1 MEKTVEKKRQLP
13 YNDKEY
19 IKERTGK
26 KSRFK
31 EMGRRDAPMQQL
43 IQDLKNQSYKQMY
56 LLYGEEDYLRK
67 QYRDKLKA
75 ALVSDGD
82 TMNYHYYEGKDIHVG
97 EIIDLAETLP
107 FFAEKRV
114 IILENSGLCKSG
126 GEELANYL
134 KEPAESVVLILVE
147 TQVDKRSKL
156 FKIIKENGRVCEFA
170 AQNEMTLKK
179 WIYSLA
185 RQEQKAIDELT
196 IQHFL
201 EKTGTEMSNIRTEW
215 EKLMCYTLDREVVTP
230 ADIDAVCTQRVNNR
244 IFEMVAA
251 IAEKRQQEA
260 LDMYHDLLTLK
271 EPPMGI
277 LALIARQFNLMLQVK
292 ELQLKRINSRQIADK
307 VGLAPFIVQK
317 YEKQAARFK
326 VKELKDALSA
336 CADADEAVKTGRLN
350 DVLSI
355 ELLIIERSR

>member
-1 MEKTVEKKRQLP
+1 
-13 YNDKEY
+13 
-19 IKERTGK
+19 
-26 KSRFK
+26 
-31 EMGRRDAPMQQL
+31 MQQL
-43 IQDLKNQSYKQMY
+43 IQDLKNQTYKPMY
-56 LLYGEEDYLRK
+56 LLFGEEDYLRK

-75 ALVSDGD
+75 ALVAEGD
-82 TMNYHYYEGKDIHVG
+82 TMNYHYYEGKDINVG
-97 EIIDLAETLP
+97 EVIDLAETLP
-107 FFAEKRV
+107 FFADRRV

-126 GEELANYL
+126 GDVLAEYL
-134 KEPAESVVLILVE
+134 KQPAESVLFILVE
-147 TQVDKRSKL
+147 TQIDKRCRL
-156 FKIIKENGRVCEFA
+156 FKTIKDGGRVCEFA

-179 WIYSLA
+179 WIYTLA
-185 RQEQKAIDELT
+185 KKDNKSVDELT
-196 IQHFL
+196 VHHFL
-201 EKTGTEMSNIRTEW
+201 EKTGTEMANIRTEW
-215 EKLMCYTLDREVVTP
+215 EKLMCYCMDREVVTP
-230 ADIDAVCTQRVNNR
+230 KDIDEVCTQRVSNR

-292 ELQLKRINSRQIADK
+292 ELQKKSIPSRQIAEK

-317 YEKQAARFK
+317 YEKQASRFK
-326 VKELKDALSA
+326 MRELKDALAA
-336 CADADEAVKTGRLN
+336 CVAADEAVKTGKLN

>member
-1 MEKTVEKKRQLP
+1 
-13 YNDKEY
+13 
-19 IKERTGK
+19 
-26 KSRFK
+26 
-31 EMGRRDAPMQQL
+31 MQQL
-43 IQDLKNQSYKQMY
+43 IQDLKNETYKQMY

-75 ALVSDGD
+75 ALVADGD
-82 TMNYHYYEGKDIHVG
+82 TMNYHYYEGKDINVG

-107 FFAEKRV
+107 FFADRRV

-126 GEELANYL
+126 GDALAEYL
-134 KEPAESVVLILVE
+134 KQPAESVLFILVE
-147 TQVDKRSKL
+147 TQIDKRSRL
-156 FKIIKENGRVCEFA
+156 FKTIKDGGRACEFA
-170 AQNEMTLKK
+170 AQNEMTLKR
-179 WIYSLA
+179 WIFSLA
-185 RQEQKAIDELT
+185 KQDNKAVDELT
-196 IQHFL
+196 INHFL

-215 EKLMCYTLDREVVTP
+215 EKLMCYCMDRDVVTP
-230 ADIDAVCTQRVNNR
+230 ADIDAVCTQRVSNR

-292 ELQLKRINSRQIADK
+292 ELQMQNIHSRQIADK

-317 YEKQAARFK
+317 YEKQASRFK
-326 VKELKDALSA
+326 MKELKEALAA
-336 CADADEAVKTGRLN
+336 CVEADEAVKTGRLN

>member
-1 MEKTVEKKRQLP
+1 
-13 YNDKEY
+13 
-19 IKERTGK
+19 
-26 KSRFK
+26 
-31 EMGRRDAPMQQL
+31 MQQL
-43 IQDLKNQSYKQMY
+43 IQDLKSGTFKQMY

-75 ALVSDGD
+75 ALVAEGD
-82 TMNYHYYEGKDIHVG
+82 TMNYHYYEGKDINVG

-107 FFAEKRV
+107 FFADRRV

-126 GEELANYL
+126 GDTLAEYL
-134 KEPAESVVLILVE
+134 KQPAESVLFVLVE
-147 TQVDKRSKL
+147 TQVDKRCRL
-156 FKIIKENGRVCEFA
+156 FKTIKDGGRVCEFA

-179 WIYSLA
+179 WIYSLSK
-185 RQEQKAIDELT
+185 QDNKVIDELT
-196 IQHFL
+196 INHFL
-201 EKTGTEMSNIRTEW
+201 EKTGMEMSNIRTEW
-215 EKLMCYTLDREVVTP
+215 EKLMCYCMDKEVIAP
-230 ADIDAVCTQRVNNR
+230 ADIDAVCTQRVSNR

-292 ELQLKRINSRQIADK
+292 ELQMKNINNRQIGEK

-326 VKELKDALSA
+326 IRELKESLAA
-336 CADADEAVKTGRLN
+336 CVEADEAVKTGKLN
-350 DVLSI
+350 DVLSV

>member
-1 MEKTVEKKRQLP
+1 
-13 YNDKEY
+13 
-19 IKERTGK
+19 
-26 KSRFK
+26 
-31 EMGRRDAPMQQL
+31 MQQL
-43 IQDLKNQSYKQMY
+43 IQDLKSETYKPMY
-56 LLYGEEDYLRK
+56 LLFGEEDYLRK

-75 ALVSDGD
+75 ALVAEGD
-82 TMNYHYYEGKDIHVG
+82 TMNYHYYEGKDINVG

-107 FFAEKRV
+107 FFADRRV
-114 IILENSGLCKSG
+114 IVLDNSGLCKSG
-126 GEELANYL
+126 GDALAEYL
-134 KEPAESVVLILVE
+134 KSPADSVLFILVE
-147 TQVDKRSKL
+147 TQIDKRCRL
-156 FKIIKENGRVCEFA
+156 FKTIKDGGRVCEFA
-170 AQNEMTLKK
+170 AQNEMTLKR

-185 RQEQKAIDELT
+185 KQDNKAVDELT
-196 IQHFL
+196 INHFL

-215 EKLMCYTLDREVVTP
+215 EKLMCYCMGRDVVTP
-230 ADIDAVCTQRVNNR
+230 ADIDAVCTQRVSNR

-292 ELQLKRINSRQIADK
+292 ELQMKNIHSRQIAEK

-317 YEKQAARFK
+317 YEKQASRFK
-326 VKELKDALSA
+326 MRELKEALAA
-336 CADADEAVKTGRLN
+336 CVAADEAVKTGRLN

>member
-1 MEKTVEKKRQLP
+1 
-13 YNDKEY
+13 
-19 IKERTGK
+19 
-26 KSRFK
+26 
-31 EMGRRDAPMQQL
+31 MQQL
-43 IQDLKNQSYKQMY
+43 IQDLKNETYKPMY
-56 LLYGEEDYLRK
+56 LLFGEEDYLRK

-75 ALVSDGD
+75 ALVAEGD
-82 TMNYHYYEGKDIHVG
+82 TMNYHYYEGKDINVG

-107 FFAEKRV
+107 FFADRRV
-114 IILENSGLCKSG
+114 IVLENSGLCKSG
-126 GEELANYL
+126 GDMLAEYL
-134 KEPAESVVLILVE
+134 KTPAESVLFILVE
-147 TQVDKRSKL
+147 TQIDKRCRL
-156 FKIIKENGRVCEFA
+156 FKTIKDGGRVCEFA

-179 WIYSLA
+179 WIYSLSK
-185 RQEQKAIDELT
+185 QDNKAVDERT
-196 IQHFL
+196 INHFL

-215 EKLMCYTLDREVVTP
+215 EKLMCYCMDKDVVTP
-230 ADIDAVCTQRVNNR
+230 ADIDAVCTQRVSNR

-292 ELQLKRINSRQIADK
+292 ELQMKNIHSRQIAEK

-317 YEKQAARFK
+317 YEKQASRFK
-326 VKELKDALSA
+326 MKELKDALAA
-336 CADADEAVKTGRLN
+336 CVAADEAVKTGRLN

>member
-1 MEKTVEKKRQLP
+1 
-13 YNDKEY
+13 
-19 IKERTGK
+19 
-26 KSRFK
+26 
-31 EMGRRDAPMQQL
+31 MQQL
-43 IQDLKNQSYKQMY
+43 IQDLKSETYKPMY
-56 LLYGEEDYLRK
+56 LLFGEEDYLRK

-75 ALVSDGD
+75 ALVAEGD
-82 TMNYHYYEGKDIHVG
+82 TMNYHYYEGKDINVG

-107 FFAEKRV
+107 FFADRRV
-114 IILENSGLCKSG
+114 IVLENSGLCKSG
-126 GEELANYL
+126 GDMLAEYL
-134 KEPAESVVLILVE
+134 KTPAESVLFILVE
-147 TQVDKRSKL
+147 TQIDKRCRL
-156 FKIIKENGRVCEFA
+156 FKTIKDGGRVCEFA

-179 WIYSLA
+179 WIYSLSK
-185 RQEQKAIDELT
+185 QDNKAVDERT
-196 IQHFL
+196 INHFL

-215 EKLMCYTLDREVVTP
+215 EKLMCYCMDKDVVTP
-230 ADIDAVCTQRVNNR
+230 ADIDAVCTQRVSNR

-292 ELQLKRINSRQIADK
+292 ELQMKNIHSRQIAEK

-317 YEKQAARFK
+317 YEKQASRFK
-326 VKELKDALSA
+326 MKELKDALAA
-336 CADADEAVKTGRLN
+336 CVAADEAVKTGRLN

>member
-1 MEKTVEKKRQLP
+1 
-13 YNDKEY
+13 
-19 IKERTGK
+19 
-26 KSRFK
+26 
-31 EMGRRDAPMQQL
+31 MQQL
-43 IQDLKNQSYKQMY
+43 IQDLKSNTYKQMY

-75 ALVSDGD
+75 ALVTEGD
-82 TMNYHYYEGKDIHVG
+82 TMNYHYYEGKDINVG

-107 FFAEKRV
+107 FLSDKRI

-126 GEELANYL
+126 GEGLADYL
-134 KEPAESVVLILVE
+134 KEPAESAIIILVE
-147 TQVDKRSKL
+147 TQIDKRSRL
-156 FKIIKENGRVCEFA
+156 FKTIKENGRVCEFA
-170 AQNEMTLKK
+170 PQNEATLKK

-185 RQEQKAIDELT
+185 KQENKAIDELT
-196 IQHFL
+196 VNHFL
-201 EKTGTEMSNIRTEW
+201 EKTGTEMANIRTEW
-215 EKLMCYTLDREVVTP
+215 EKLMCYTLGKEVVTP
-230 ADIDAVCTQRVNNR
+230 QDIDNVCTQRVANR

-292 ELQLKRINSRQIADK
+292 ELQQKSIPGRQIADK

-317 YEKQAARFK
+317 YEKQASRFK
-326 VKELKDALSA
+326 MKELKEALAA
-336 CADADEAVKTGRLN
+336 CVEADEAVKTGKLN

-355 ELLIIERSR
+355 ELLIIERSS